1 MTQFSYSDSSMP
13 LLQRGVVRTIEVLT
27 GQPELAR
34 LYRDYQRNGAP
45 REDFWSGAVRRLGLI
60 VEADLDKL
68 ARELPAAGPVVVVAN
83 HPYGVL
89 DGIVIGWLVR
99 RVREDFRILTHAVL
113 YKAPEVRPW
122 LLPVDFSGTPE
133 AQRTNLASRRSA
145 HELLEKGGVVV
156 VFPAGAVSTSP
167 DRMGRTP
174 AVDSPWQPFI
184 AQLIQRHQAPVLPVY
199 FGGQNSRLFQIASHV
214 SQTLRLS
221 LLFKEVHDRMGTPI
235 EVNIGDLLEAA
246 ELEGLPSRQAVV
258 DRLRVLTYGLGGVD
272 GTPAKPKQPKGKIS
286 IKTIL
291 KRRRKSIERKPIEV
305 APPGR

>member
-1 MTQFSYSDSSMP
+1 MTQFTYADPSMP
-13 LLQRGVVRTIEVLT
+13 LLQRGMVRAIEVLT

-34 LYRDYQRNGAP
+34 LYRDYQCNGAS
-45 REDFWSGAVRRLGLI
+45 REDFWSGAVRRLGLL
-60 VEADLDKL
+60 VNADLDRL
-68 ARELPAAGPVVVVAN
+68 ARELPARGPVLVVAN

-145 HELLEKGGVVV
+145 HDLLEQGGVVV

-174 AVDSPWQPFI
+174 AVDAPWQPFI
-184 AQLIQRHQAPVLPVY
+184 AQLIQRHQAPVLPIY

-235 EVNIGDLLEAA
+235 DVKIGELLDAS
-246 ELEGLPSRQAVV
+246 ELEGVPSRQALV
-258 DRLRVLTYGLGGVD
+258 DRLRVLTYSLGGVD
-272 GTPAKPKQPKGKIS
+272 GAPAKPNRSKRKIDV
-286 IKTIL
+286 KAIL
-291 KRRRKSIERKPIEV
+291 KRSPKSIAV
-305 APPGR
+305 VPPR